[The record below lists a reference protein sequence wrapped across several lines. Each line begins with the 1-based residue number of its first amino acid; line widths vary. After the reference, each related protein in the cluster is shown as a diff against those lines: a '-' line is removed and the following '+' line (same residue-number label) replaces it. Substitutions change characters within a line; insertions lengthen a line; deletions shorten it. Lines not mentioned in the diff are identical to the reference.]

1 MCIEKWHKNLSVS
14 ENLKSIIHRC
24 GKDTKTN
31 LKFLQCRNKNKEDI
45 CLLNINSSYFVSI
58 FSVKEN
64 SLYAVITNHLVKEN

>member
-14 ENLKSIIHRC
+14 ENLKSIIHRF
-24 GKDTKTN
+24 GKDTKAN